1 MCHAGRVD
9 SATELGRLIGPLRR
23 AVLRSRHAERLPDL
37 PEAQIELLRAVQ
49 EAGTTTPGEVSAR
62 LRVAPSTIS
71 NLVRTMTA
79 TGLLTRTPSATDLR
93 NVHLSL
99 SRTAHDMLDRYDRV
113 STTALRNAMHRLSPK
128 RRKALEDSLPAI
140 ADLITALAEQTPD
153 GRSPAPQKAVP
164 VARERSATPAEG
176 RVGAVLDAT
185 VKTPT

>member
-1 MCHAGRVD
+1 MD

-37 PEAQIELLRAVQ
+37 PEAQIELLRALQ
-49 EAGTTTPGEVSAR
+49 EAGTATPGEVSAR

-79 TGLLTRTPSATDLR
+79 TGLLTRTPSVTDLR

-113 STTALRNAMHRLSPK
+113 STAALRNAMHRLSPE

-153 GRSPAPQKAVP
+153 GRPPAPQKAVP
-164 VARERSATPAEG
+164 VAHDRSAVPGE
-176 RVGAVLDAT
+176 RPLSAVLDAAL
-185 VKTPT
+185 KTSS